1 MLRGAAEVSVDD
13 EHRDAE
19 MAGEHH
25 IARKQD
31 ASCQG
36 DDA

>member
-1 MLRGAAEVSVDD
+1 MLREAAEVPVDD

-19 MAGEHH
+19 MAAEHR